1 MPVLKPN
8 MFAKPLRTATRCAG
22 TFLSAVG
29 AIVLFGWA
37 TDLAAVQSLVH
48 GWPTMKANTAAS
60 FLLAGMSFLV
70 WQLHA
75 DASTTTAKPLARA
88 AIACAMAVTLIALIT
103 WCEYRFRWNAGLDQL
118 LFHVPMP
125 SDLAAPGRMSEAT
138 AVGFFLAGMAL
149 LMFAGKERWVA
160 AAQTIGAVVFGLGAL
175 VLLAYVY
182 GADLAKAGAFS
193 TVAVH
198 TAASF
203 MVVGV
208 GLLTLRGTQGWV
220 KVFFQETTSAELGR
234 RILLSAFVVLPA
246 VAALRIV
253 GQRNFDW
260 YGTYFGI
267 AVLVASSLAVLSVL
281 IWVATR
287 SGNAAD
293 WKLEKLLR
301 INASLSSINTLI
313 VRVSDK
319 PSLFREACEL
329 AHDNGKFPWVWI
341 ATRKVGESEVRLQ
354 AQSGAS
360 AGLVQLLE
368 MRLEELPKDGDKES
382 WTARALRTQEPVV
395 IHDLEAELKNRET
408 SSATFVP
415 VLLANRMRSC
425 VLLPLVV
432 AGESVGVMTFHAE
445 RPGFFDH
452 AEMAVLREL
461 AGDIAFAIQSISKNE
476 TLNYLSYYNV
486 LTGLPNRTL
495 FEDRLARELQTAARA
510 SQRVV
515 LVIGDIKRFRAINE
529 TLGRTAGD
537 ELLRQIARR
546 LSTAMKF
553 PENLAS
559 LGGGTFASFMP
570 DYDVA
575 DGNHIQSV
583 LLGATREAYFI
594 SGQKLTLQ
602 TTIGAAIYPDDGADV
617 ETLLRNADTA
627 LREAKE
633 HGDDCRFYKS
643 EMNAQVAESLILEN
657 KLRNALVMDQFVLHY
672 QPKVDFVQRAIHSV
686 EALIR
691 WNDPETGLVP
701 PGKFIGLLEET
712 GLIREVGDWALRRA
726 VDDVLQWRAMGL
738 QAPRC
743 AVNVS
748 AVQLREASFADS
760 VQKVAET
767 FGDIPCMLDLE
778 ITESLLMENVEQ
790 TTIALKQVL
799 KNGVNISVDDFG
811 TGFSSLAYL
820 AKLPIHTLKIDRAF
834 IIDLETDDHSRAIV
848 RSIISLAHSL
858 GLDVVAEGVET
869 EAQATLLHDMGCDL
883 MQGFLFSKGVPFE
896 ALAQMLPAQT

>member
-8 MFAKPLRTATRCAG
+8 IFAKPLRTATRCAG

-60 FLLAGMSFLV
+60 FLLAGISILL

-75 DASTTTAKPLARA
+75 DASIGNAKSLERA
-88 AIACAMAVTLIALIT
+88 ALACAMAVTLIALVT
-103 WCEYRFRWNAGLDQL
+103 WSEYRFQWDAGLDQL
-118 LFHVPMP
+118 LFRVPMA
-125 SDLAAPGRMSEAT
+125 SDLATPGRMSEAT
-138 AVGFFLAGMAL
+138 AVGFFLAGLAL

-160 AAQTIGAVVFGLGAL
+160 AAQSIGVVVFGLGAL

-203 MVVGV
+203 MVFGV

-267 AVLVASSLAVLSVL
+267 AMLVASSLAVLSVL

-329 AHDNGKFPWVWI
+329 AHDIGKFPWVWI

-360 AGLVQLLE
+360 AGLVHLLE

-546 LSTAMKF
+546 LSTTMKF

-559 LGGGTFASFMP
+559 FGGGTFASFMP

-869 EAQATLLHDMGCDL
+869 EAQATLLRDMGCDL

>member
-8 MFAKPLRTATRCAG
+8 IFAKPLRTATRCAG

-29 AIVLFGWA
+29 AIVLVGWA

-48 GWPTMKANTAAS
+48 GWPTMRANTAAS
-60 FLLAGMSFLV
+60 FLLAGISILL

-75 DASTTTAKPLARA
+75 DASIGNAKSFERA
-88 AIACAMAVTLIALIT
+88 ALACAMAVTLIALVT
-103 WCEYRFRWNAGLDQL
+103 WSEYRFQWDAGLDQL
-118 LFHVPMP
+118 LFRVPMA
-125 SDLAAPGRMSEAT
+125 SDLATPGRMSEAT
-138 AVGFFLAGMAL
+138 AVGFFLAGLAL

-160 AAQTIGAVVFGLGAL
+160 AAQSIGVVVFGLGAL

-203 MVVGV
+203 MVFGV

-267 AVLVASSLAVLSVL
+267 AMLVASSLAVLSVL

-329 AHDNGKFPWVWI
+329 AHDIGKFPWVWI

-360 AGLVQLLE
+360 AGLVHLLE

-546 LSTAMKF
+546 LSTTMKF

-559 LGGGTFASFMP
+559 FGGGTFASFMP

-869 EAQATLLHDMGCDL
+869 EAQATLLRDMGCDL